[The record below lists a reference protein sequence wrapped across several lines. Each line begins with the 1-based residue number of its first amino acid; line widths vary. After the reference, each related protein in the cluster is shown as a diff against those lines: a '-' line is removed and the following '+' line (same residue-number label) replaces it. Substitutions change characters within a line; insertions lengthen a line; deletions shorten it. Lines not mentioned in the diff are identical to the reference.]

1 MPPAPRKVSAIR
13 SCACRPGV
21 RLDNKPR
28 SGDGGAGTGLP
39 CAWNV
44 AEHVISMEVFVEI
57 LTRTKSGADLR
68 LTVERDR
75 YSVYQ
80 IYAAFKP
87 SEEAPEEK
95 LLCHGWGNRKTPEG
109 IQEGIIVQGALLEVP
124 RSDWKEMFLARE
136 DLRDRDNLEDICLV
150 KVFSRGDALT
160 IDGYTLS
167 ARVDRATWK
176 KIAHCMEEVD
186 SGVNNEIL
194 SGDCFAGWIVKAGM
208 ELEVERLLGVKPENS
223 CFGTT

>member
-1 MPPAPRKVSAIR
+1 MRVPGLIP
-13 SCACRPGV
+13 PGV
-21 RLDNKPR
+21 EC
-28 SGDGGAGTGLP
+28 SGACFP
-39 CAWNV
+39 
-44 AEHVISMEVFVEI
+44 MEELVEI
-57 LTRTKSGADLR
+57 LTKTRDGAGLR

-80 IYAAFKP
+80 IYAYVKP
-87 SEEAPEEK
+87 SEDAAEER
-95 LLCHGWGNRKTPEG
+95 LLCHGWGRRKRAEG
-109 IQEGIIVQGALLEVP
+109 IQEGILVQGALLEVS
-124 RSDWKEMFLARE
+124 RDDWEEMFLARE

-150 KVFSRGDALT
+150 KVYSRGDVLT

-176 KIAHCMEEVD
+176 RISHCMEEVD

-208 ELEVERLLGVKPENS
+208 EREVERLLDVKPENS
-223 CFGTT
+223 CFRNA